1 MKIYAIGIPWD
12 SASVDRV
19 EVFTS
24 KEEAEAKALHYG
36 IEGFNGYV
44 CEPEIHEFEVEVPG
58 HSSLLAATEAGLR
71 LCDEA
76 LPKFNWGA
84 SALDAN
90 AIKLLNEVP
99 RQLRAA
105 IAQAST

>member
-1 MKIYAIGIPWD
+1 MQINPE
-12 SASVDRV
+12 R
-19 EVFTS
+19 
-24 KEEAEAKALHYG
+24 
-36 IEGFNGYV
+36 IEGEVAAVVKRIEEHGPADYG
-44 CEPEIHEFEVEVPG
+44 EPFG
-58 HSSLLAATEAGLR
+58 HYAFRLANYLLRVAAEEKLLAAVEAALQ

-99 RQLRAA
+99 DQLRAA
-105 IAQAST
+105 IAAVKETHDNSTQA